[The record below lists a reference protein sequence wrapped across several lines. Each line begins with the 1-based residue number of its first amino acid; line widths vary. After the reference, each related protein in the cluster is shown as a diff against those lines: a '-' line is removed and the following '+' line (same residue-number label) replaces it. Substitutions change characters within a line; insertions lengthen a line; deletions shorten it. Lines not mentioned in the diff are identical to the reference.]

1 MVREDLAD
9 VLSEFA
15 RTMVTDFPIQGIL
28 DQLVKRIVEI
38 MPVSAAGV
46 TLITPGLDP
55 RYVAASNDS
64 ALQFERLQ
72 TELGEGPCLAAYHSG
87 DPIAVSDLR
96 LEQRFPRFA
105 AHALE
110 AGLMAVFAFPMRHE
124 EVALG
129 ALDLYRDT
137 PGELPPDAMSA
148 AQTLAEVAAAYLMNA
163 QARADLQDFSAESR
177 DVAVHDQLTGLPNR
191 VLMSERLDHAILR
204 ARRTGKQSAVFFV
217 DLDHFKAVND
227 MHGHQVGEELMVAV
241 AERLTGVLRPG
252 DTLARLH
259 GDEFVIL
266 CEDLDDPNHAD
277 ELAVRI
283 DAEMARPFVLS
294 PGKVQIGASVGVAFS
309 GRGKDAPGELIR
321 DADQAMYQ
329 AKHHDGAA
337 ANVLDLRKLHLAE
350 HQAGLAHALPG
361 ALPRGELHLVYQ
373 PIVDAVDGRL
383 SGLEALLRW
392 THPTRGPVAPSVF
405 IPYAERSGQ
414 IIEIGQWVL
423 EHAWRD
429 HKRWQAQQ
437 PDLSVSVNVSGHQL
451 ISGGF
456 AATVTALLDATRF
469 DPALLTLEVTE
480 TIFLGD
486 NPHVL
491 TVLDE
496 LKRLGVKLAIDDFGT
511 GYSSLGHLTGLPFDS
526 VKLEQTFTAELAP
539 ARAGPAV
546 VTAVVELGH
555 TLGMTIIAEGVETAE
570 QHHQLSA
577 LGCDY
582 CQGIYF
588 AGPMPAEAIDAL
600 IQSQTSSGDYR
611 LPVRVAPTGHSQS
624 AASC

>member
-15 RTMVTDFPIQGIL
+15 RTMVTDFPIQAIL
-28 DQLVKRIVEI
+28 DHLVKRIVEI

-46 TLITPGLDP
+46 TLITSGRDP

-64 ALQFERLQ
+64 ALRFERLQ
-72 TELGEGPCLAAYHSG
+72 TELGEGPCLVAYHSG
-87 DPIAVSDLR
+87 DAIAAPDLR

-105 AHALE
+105 SHALE
-110 AGLMAVFAFPMRHE
+110 AGLFAVFAFPMSHDD
-124 EVALG
+124 VLLG

-137 PGELPPDAMSA
+137 PGRLPREAFSA
-148 AQTLAEVAAAYLMNA
+148 AQTLAAVAAAYLLNA
-163 QARADLQDFSAESR
+163 QARADLQDFSAQSR
-177 DVAVHDQLTGLPNR
+177 DVAVHDELTGLPNR
-191 VLMSERLDHAILR
+191 VLMSERLDHAISR

-227 MHGHQVGEELMVAV
+227 MHGHQVGDELMVAV
-241 AERLTGVLRPG
+241 AARLTAVLRSG

-266 CEDLDDPNHAD
+266 CEDLDDPDHAD

-283 DAEMARPFVLS
+283 DAEMSRPFLLS
-294 PGKVQIGASVGVAFS
+294 PGKVQIAASVGVAFS
-309 GRGKDAPGELIR
+309 GRGSDAPGELIR

-329 AKHHDGAA
+329 AKHQGSGIAQ
-337 ANVLDLRKLHLAE
+337 VLDLRKLHLAE

-361 ALPRGELHLVYQ
+361 AAQRGELHLVYQ
-373 PIVDAVDGRL
+373 PIVDAADGRL
-383 SGLEALLRW
+383 SGLEALVRW

-423 EHAWRD
+423 ERAWRD

-437 PDLSVSVNVSGHQL
+437 PDLCVAVNVSGHQL

-456 AATVTALLDATRF
+456 AATVTALLNATSV
-469 DPALLTLEVTE
+469 DPALLTFEVTE

-486 NPHVL
+486 HPHAL

-496 LKRLGVKLAIDDFGT
+496 LKRLGVNLAIDDFGT
-511 GYSSLGHLTGLPFDS
+511 GYSSLSHLTGLPFDS
-526 VKLEQTFTAELAP
+526 VKIEQNFTAELAT
-539 ARAGPAV
+539 ALAGPAV
-546 VTAVVELGH
+546 VTAVVELAH
-555 TLGMTIIAEGVETAE
+555 TLGMTVIAEGVETAE
-570 QHHQLSA
+570 QHHQLSN

-582 CQGIYF
+582 CQGVYF
-588 AGPMPAEAIDAL
+588 ARPMATEAFDML
-600 IQSQTSSGDYR
+600 IRYQTNSGDQR
-611 LPVRVAPTGHSQS
+611 LPVL
-624 AASC
+624 AATASH

>member
-28 DQLVKRIVEI
+28 DHLVKRIVEI
-38 MPVSAAGV
+38 LPVSAAGV

-64 ALQFERLQ
+64 ALRFEKLQ
-72 TELGEGPCLAAYHSG
+72 TDLGEGPCLAAYHSG
-87 DPIAVSDLR
+87 SAIAVPDLR
-96 LEQRFPRFA
+96 LEQRFPRFTA
-105 AHALE
+105 RALD
-110 AGLMAVFAFPMRHE
+110 AGLMAVFAFPMRHGD
-124 EVALG
+124 VLLG
-129 ALDLYRDT
+129 ALDLYRET
-137 PGELPPDAMSA
+137 PGPLPPEALTA
-148 AQTLAEVAAAYLMNA
+148 AQTLAAVAAAYLLNA
-163 QARADLQDFSAESR
+163 QARADLQDFSAHSR
-177 DVAVHDQLTGLPNR
+177 DVAVHDELTGLPNR
-191 VLMSERLDHAILR
+191 VLMSERLDHAVLR
-204 ARRTGKQSAVFFV
+204 ARRTGKQSAVFYV

-227 MHGHQVGEELMVAV
+227 MHGHQVGDELMVAV
-241 AERLTGVLRPG
+241 AERLTAVLRPG

-283 DAEMARPFVLS
+283 DAEMARPFVLT
-294 PGKVQIGASVGVAFS
+294 PGTVQIAASVGVAFS
-309 GRGKDAPGELIR
+309 GRGADAPAELIR

-329 AKHHDGAA
+329 AKERASGPAQ
-337 ANVLDLRKLHLAE
+337 VLDLRKLHLAE

-361 ALPRGELHLVYQ
+361 ATQRGELHLAYQ
-373 PIVDAVDGRL
+373 PIVDAADGRL

-392 THPTRGPVAPSVF
+392 THPTRGPVSPSVF

-414 IIEIGQWVL
+414 ILELGQWVL
-423 EHAWRD
+423 AQACRD
-429 HKRWQAQQ
+429 HGRWQAQR
-437 PDLSVSVNVSGHQL
+437 PDLAVSVNVSGHQL

-456 AATVTALLDATRF
+456 VATMRALLDATSL

-486 NPHVL
+486 NSRAL
-491 TVLDE
+491 RVLDE
-496 LKRLGVKLAIDDFGT
+496 LTSIGVKLAIDDFGT
-511 GYSSLGHLTGLPFDS
+511 GYSSLGYLTAVQFDS
-526 VKLEQTFTAELAP
+526 VKIERTFTAGLAEAP
-539 ARAGPAV
+539 AGPAV

-555 TLGMTIIAEGVETAE
+555 TLGMTVIAEGVETAE
-570 QHHQLSA
+570 QHRRLSD

-588 AGPMPAEAIDAL
+588 AEPMSAAAL
-600 IQSQTSSGDYR
+600 DTLIESQASRDDQR
-611 LPVRVAPTGHSQS
+611 LPVLAPALGH
-624 AASC
+624 